1 MSQTN
6 RSIVQTAI
14 VHTSPCEV
22 QVYLSR
28 GMLKREGTVSFKK
41 GINDIY
47 IPMFS
52 LSLNSDIPS
61 ILFDKDVTIE
71 SVQILPEIPAEVLE
85 NADKEAALNEA
96 QEEITL
102 LNREIKTKE
111 LMHSFLV
118 KSADNI
124 FSLKDISFKEASEY
138 LESLP
143 DKLKKIDSELDE
155 LKKEM
160 QKAMDKAEKCKQQK
174 QGLINKPS
182 CLRVLVFST
191 EDVEARI
198 TLELIEGNV
207 KWVPCYRISTNGD
220 RNKINVSM
228 RGRISQITRSD
239 WKNVKLV
246 LSTGSPSRLLQ
257 KPQLRKISLSLRRPG
272 MFSMSENTANSY
284 PAPGSRHINSD
295 MFEGTA
301 DNSSLIFDAPSS
313 SFEPVTENLLPP
325 VGIKANETTVD
336 FVLPGTYDV
345 PANGNP
351 TMVDIQEFEIPV
363 EFINTVYPT
372 ASPDAALTAKF
383 IENRHYN
390 LPAGDA
396 DLFLDDVY
404 IGKVHVKPSSWQ
416 ENAELDFG
424 SDKQIQVKREIVK
437 SNHMNVRLS
446 GNERTMYEY
455 SYEYVNKKDS
465 PVDVTIMD
473 QVPVSSDRE
482 ISVDVTA
489 LSGGT
494 LEDETGFI
502 TWEKRIEPGESGRF
516 MLKYQITS
524 PKGKYVWEN
533 V

>member
-102 LNREIKTKE
+102 LNRE
-111 LMHSFLV
+111 HSFLV

-198 TLELIEGNV
+198 TLELI
-207 KWVPCYRISTNGD
+207 
-220 RNKINVSM
+220 
-228 RGRISQITRSD
+228 
-239 WKNVKLV
+239 
-246 LSTGSPSRLLQ
+246 
-257 KPQLRKISLSLRRPG
+257 
-272 MFSMSENTANSY
+272 
-284 PAPGSRHINSD
+284 
-295 MFEGTA
+295 
-301 DNSSLIFDAPSS
+301 
-313 SFEPVTENLLPP
+313 
-325 VGIKANETTVD
+325 
-336 FVLPGTYDV
+336 
-345 PANGNP
+345 
-351 TMVDIQEFEIPV
+351 
-363 EFINTVYPT
+363 
-372 ASPDAALTAKF
+372 
-383 IENRHYN
+383 
-390 LPAGDA
+390 
-396 DLFLDDVY
+396 
-404 IGKVHVKPSSWQ
+404 
-416 ENAELDFG
+416 
-424 SDKQIQVKREIVK
+424 
-437 SNHMNVRLS
+437 
-446 GNERTMYEY
+446 
-455 SYEYVNKKDS
+455 
-465 PVDVTIMD
+465 
-473 QVPVSSDRE
+473 
-482 ISVDVTA
+482 
-489 LSGGT
+489 
-494 LEDETGFI
+494 
-502 TWEKRIEPGESGRF
+502 
-516 MLKYQITS
+516 
-524 PKGKYVWEN
+524 
-533 V
+533 

>member
-1 MSQTN
+1 MSQSN

-28 GMLKREGTVSFKK
+28 GMLKREGTLSLKK
-41 GINDIY
+41 GTNDIY
-47 IPMFS
+47 IPESS
-52 LSLNSDIPS
+52 LSITSDVPS
-61 ILFDKDVTIE
+61 VLFDKDVTIE
-71 SVQILPEIPAEVLE
+71 SVQMLPDIPAEVLE
-85 NADKEAALNEA
+85 NADKEKALYEA
-96 QEEITL
+96 QEEIAL
-102 LNREIKTKE
+102 LSREIKNKE

-143 DKLKKIDSELDE
+143 DKLKKIDCELDE

-160 QKAMDKAEKCKQQK
+160 QKAMEKAEKCKPQK
-174 QGLINKPS
+174 GNLNSRRS
-182 CLRVLVFST
+182 CLRVLVFSA
-191 EDVEARI
+191 EDVETRV
-198 TLELIEGNV
+198 TLEFIEQNV
-207 KWVPCYRISTNGD
+207 GWAPCYRISTNGD
-220 RNKINVSM
+220 RNKITVSM
-228 RGRISQITRSD
+228 QGRISQTTFSD
-239 WKNVKLV
+239 WGNVKLV

-257 KPQLRKISLSLRRPG
+257 KPQLRKISLSLRHRG
-272 MFSMSENTANSY
+272 MFNMSENTANSY
-284 PAPGSRHINSD
+284 PAPGSRHFNSD
-295 MFEGTA
+295 MFEGAA
-301 DNSSLIFDAPSS
+301 DNSSLILDSPSGSFDT
-313 SFEPVTENLLPP
+313 VTENALAP
-325 VGIKANETTVD
+325 VGIKANDITVD

-345 PANGNP
+345 PANSNP
-351 TMVDIQEFEIPV
+351 IMVDIQEFEIPV

-372 ASPDAALTAKF
+372 ASPYAALTAKF
-383 IENRHYN
+383 VENRHYN

-404 IGKVHVKPSSWQ
+404 IGKVNVKPSSWQ

-424 SDKQIQVKREIVK
+424 SDRQIQVKREIAK
-437 SNHMNVRLS
+437 TDHMNVRLS

-489 LSGGT
+489 LGDGK

-502 TWEKRIEPGESGRF
+502 TWKKRIGAGESGRF
-516 MLKYQITS
+516 VLKYQITS